1 MEVGQLFPP
10 GLRRHDGI
18 RPRNF
23 EDRLSIVQ
31 RTGGCEVSR
40 FLTMAE
46 ASKHCGGVPSAET
59 LYRLARDGHL
69 PVRRIGRR
77 LVISDRLLDE
87 WIDSTGDVR
96 EVGYPGTELRESD
109 GTAGAA
115 ENYKSDDESRTVAI
129 TSRQPGGSPGPRN
142 SSAIAA
148 S

>member
-18 RPRNF
+18 RPRN
-23 EDRLSIVQ
+23 LKTGSASSSGQ
-31 RTGGCEVSR
+31 GGCEVSR

-77 LVISDRLLDE
+77 LVIFR
-87 WIDSTGDVR
+87 ST
-96 EVGYPGTELRESD
+96 P
-109 GTAGAA
+109 
-115 ENYKSDDESRTVAI
+115 
-129 TSRQPGGSPGPRN
+129 
-142 SSAIAA
+142 
-148 S
+148 